1 MKTSP
6 LNNIKVASPCS
17 ANWDEMLGDD
27 RKRYCG
33 DCKLNVFNLSGM
45 TKIEAEDLLTN
56 SEGRVCVRFYR
67 RSDGTVLTQDCP
79 VGWAKVKRNLSRA
92 ATAVFTLIVGLFGG
106 IFAFN
111 LNKKT
116 QIEVGQT
123 LPANVNIKVEDE
135 GSTCSRP
142 NPENVTMGK
151 VATMGTPV
159 PIKVEKDVMVDGQI
173 SNIEEIRT
181 QLKKN
186 KANR

>member
-17 ANWDEMLGDD
+17 ANWDQMVGDD

-45 TKIEAEDLLTN
+45 TKVEAEDLLTN

-116 QIEVGQT
+116 QIDIGQIT
-123 LPANVNIKVEDE
+123 PTNVNVKVEED
-135 GSTCSRP
+135 GDTCP
-142 NPENVTMGK
+142 PVTMGK

-173 SNIEEIRT
+173 SNIDEIRT

-186 KANR
+186 KAKR